1 MRVSPVVAHDEGSTS
16 SIAEL
21 DEVRV
26 ELVAANR
33 ILVRHGVLDAFG
45 HVSARVAP
53 GAESFLLS
61 RNLAPQSVTES
72 DLLPHDLDGHTD
84 DERPTYLERFIHAEI
99 YRARP
104 DVMAIVHSHS
114 ASVIPFGIST
124 TPMRPVIHMAGFLHP
139 ERTAVYEM
147 SQDGGD
153 ATDLLVTSSELG
165 ASLAATLGQDA
176 VALMRGHGSVAVGT
190 SVRQAVYRAVYT
202 EVNAGILLRALA
214 LGPARYLSAGEAEA
228 ARESVGGQVDRAW
241 NVWLRGRH

>member
-1 MRVSPVVAHDEGSTS
+1 VATPDVP
-16 SIAEL
+16 EL
-21 DEVRV
+21 RA

-53 GAESFLLS
+53 GAERFLLS

-72 DLLPHDLDGHTD
+72 DLLLHDLDGCVED
-84 DERPTYLERFIHAEI
+84 ARPTYLERFIHAEI

-104 DVMAIVHSHS
+104 EVMAVVHSHS

-124 TPMRPVIHMAGFLHP
+124 TPMRPVIHMAGFLPP
-139 ERTAVYEM
+139 ERTTVYEM
-147 SQDGGD
+147 SEYGGD

-165 ASLAATLGQDA
+165 ASLAATLGEDA

-190 SVRQAVYRAVYT
+190 SIRQAVYRAVYT
-202 EVNAGILLRALA
+202 EVNAGILLRALG
-214 LGPARYLSAGEAEA
+214 LGGVRYLSAGEAEA
-228 ARESVGGQVDRAW
+228 ACVSVGGQVDRAW
-241 NVWLRGRH
+241 NVWRSEIGDGRVA